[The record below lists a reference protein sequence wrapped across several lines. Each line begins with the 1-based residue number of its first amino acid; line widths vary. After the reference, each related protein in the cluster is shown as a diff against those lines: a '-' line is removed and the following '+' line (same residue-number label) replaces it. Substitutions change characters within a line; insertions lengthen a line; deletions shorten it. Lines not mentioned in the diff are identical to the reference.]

1 MKNASNYNLDEMV
14 ADWAVEIF
22 EQADD
27 QDNANDLAHQ
37 YADGSEWVIYHYKA
51 HQLCANCN
59 TDMGEDYIT
68 ECGEPEGGQ
77 GGLGGWSYDGFASA
91 IAYGEI
97 LTRLQAAINT
107 LYEIAEANEEAA

>member
-1 MKNASNYNLDEMV
+1 MENATDFNLDDMV

-59 TDMGEDYIT
+59 TDMGEGFI
-68 ECGEPEGGQ
+68 EMCGEPE
-77 GGLGGWSYDGFASA
+77 GGWSYDGFASA

-97 LTRLQAAINT
+97 LTRLQVAIQG
-107 LYEIAEANEEAA
+107 LFEMAEEIEELEAVV

>member
-1 MKNASNYNLDEMV
+1 MENASNYNLDAMV

-27 QDNANDLAHQ
+27 QDDANDLAHQ

-59 TDMGEDYIT
+59 TDAGEDFIA
-68 ECGEPEGGQ
+68 ECGEPE
-77 GGLGGWSYDGFASA
+77 GGWSYDGFASA

-97 LTRLQAAINT
+97 YGRLQDAINT